1 MRDTYN
7 VKLVGLKDVQL
18 LNEQLDDSNLK
29 SNEAIIKNEMSL
41 ISAGTE
47 LSRVYGI
54 KKGVEYPL
62 YTGYI
67 SVGEVV
73 EKGDDL
79 SGIEVGDRV
88 MFNGPHKQFQRFE
101 HNGRNL
107 ELILKVDPELT
118 LEQAALVYLASI
130 SMNGVAIADIK
141 LGDTAAV
148 FGLGTIG
155 LITAKLLQLAG
166 AKVIAIDPV
175 ASRTE
180 DAKKIGIQH
189 VVSCAPEHQESE
201 VMALTNGRGVD
212 IAIDVA
218 GVSPAIETA
227 VNCAAFNGQVI
238 LSGSPRAEHQG
249 NVTAILNRIHMRM
262 LTVKG
267 AYNGL
272 YPFYE
277 QEGSRM
283 CVERNM
289 QYIVDCLKD
298 GRLKAEDYIS
308 HILSPRDAMQG
319 YQGLMED
326 RDNYKCVAFD
336 WTQL

>member
-1 MRDTYN
+1 MRNTYN
-7 VKLVGLKDVQL
+7 VKLMGLKDVQL
-18 LNEQLDDSNLK
+18 VNEQLDDSEIK
-29 SNEAIIKNEMSL
+29 PNEALIKNQMSL

-73 EKGDDL
+73 EKGDKLD
-79 SGIEVGDRV
+79 GIEVGDRV
-88 MFNGPHKQFQRFE
+88 MFNGPHKQYQRFE

-130 SMNGVAIADIK
+130 AMNGVAIADIK
-141 LGDTAAV
+141 LGDSAAV

-155 LITAKLLQLAG
+155 LLTARLLQLAG
-166 AKVIAIDPV
+166 ANVIAIDPV
-175 ASRTE
+175 VSRTE
-180 DAKKIGIQH
+180 DAKRTGIKT
-189 VVSCAPEHQESE
+189 VLSCAPQQQQAE

-227 VNCAAFNGQVI
+227 INCAALNGQVI
-238 LSGSPRAEHQG
+238 LSGSPRAEYQG
-249 NVTAILNRIHMRM
+249 NITAILNRIHMRM

-289 QYIVDCLKD
+289 QYIVDCLKE

-308 HILSPRDAMQG
+308 HTLSPCDAMQG
-319 YQGLMED
+319 YRGLMED
-326 RDNYKCVAFD
+326 RDNYKCVVFD
-336 WTQL
+336 WNRL

>member
-1 MRDTYN
+1 MDSYN

-18 LNEQLDDSNLK
+18 VSEPFDSNNLMN
-29 SNEAIIKNEMSL
+29 NEAIIRNEMSL

-67 SVGEVV
+67 SVGTIV
-73 EKGDDL
+73 EKGRELTDL
-79 SGIEVGDRV
+79 KVGDRV
-88 MFNGPHKQFQRFE
+88 MFNGPHKQYQRFA

-118 LEQAALVYLASI
+118 LEQASLIYLASI

-141 LGDTAAV
+141 LGDTVAV

-155 LITAKLLQLAG
+155 LITAKLFKLAG
-166 AKVIAIDPV
+166 AKVIAVDPV
-175 ASRTE
+175 KSRTD
-180 DAKKIGIQH
+180 DALKLGVDY
-189 VVSCAPEHQESE
+189 VVNCAPQDQEK
-201 VMALTNGRGVD
+201 AIFDITNNRGVD
-212 IAIDVA
+212 IAVDVA
-218 GVSPAIETA
+218 GVSQAIETA
-227 VNCAAFNGQVI
+227 INVCAFNGQVI
-238 LSGSPRAEHQG
+238 LSGSPRAEYMG
-249 NVTAILNRIHMRM
+249 NITSILNRIHMRM
-262 LTVKG
+262 LSVKG

-272 YPFYE
+272 FPFYE
-277 QEGSRM
+277 QEGSRQS
-283 CVERNM
+283 VERNM

-298 GRLKAEDYIS
+298 GRLNADDFIS
-308 HILSPRDAMQG
+308 HVVSPKDAMQG
-319 YQGLMED
+319 YRGLQED

-336 WTQL
+336 WTLL